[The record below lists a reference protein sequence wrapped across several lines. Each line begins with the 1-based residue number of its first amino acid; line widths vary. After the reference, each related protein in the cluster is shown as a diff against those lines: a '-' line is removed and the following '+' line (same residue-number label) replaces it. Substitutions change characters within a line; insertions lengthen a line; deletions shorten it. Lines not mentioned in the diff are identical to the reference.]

1 MRRLDSFKS
10 SPDEPYDSLLNR
22 MMDFIVA
29 WEDVWQLEKE
39 TQRLR
44 GIRPRR
50 LLIALVV
57 LIISIQRIVALGPEL
72 LQVPPELPLI
82 LQIPLH

>member
-39 TQRLR
+39 TQ
-44 GIRPRR
+44 
-50 LLIALVV
+50 
-57 LIISIQRIVALGPEL
+57 
-72 LQVPPELPLI
+72 
-82 LQIPLH
+82 

>member
-1 MRRLDSFKS
+1 MVSRWYTIGVRAETMRRLDSFKS

-39 TQRLR
+39 TQ
-44 GIRPRR
+44 
-50 LLIALVV
+50 
-57 LIISIQRIVALGPEL
+57 
-72 LQVPPELPLI
+72 
-82 LQIPLH
+82 